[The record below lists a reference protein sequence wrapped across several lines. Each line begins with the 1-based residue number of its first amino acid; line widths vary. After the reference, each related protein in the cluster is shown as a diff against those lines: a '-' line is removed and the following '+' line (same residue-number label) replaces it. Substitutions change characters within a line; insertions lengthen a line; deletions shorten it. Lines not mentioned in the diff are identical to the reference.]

1 MSIYAANNRMGRAS
15 DATVVANES
24 YGANDIGRI
33 LYETQVNDQ
42 AIFEAVLASDFAE
55 IQGLREG
62 TLLESEVQAL
72 NEMTTK
78 EFFTQMKDRLM
89 KFWAKIKA
97 VFKSAIAKMVYFLTG
112 DASKFLKA
120 FEKEYKYENYVA
132 GAKEKGKEF
141 KGRKHIDQAKLAEKV
156 KAIPDAEF
164 YKKAIAKAKD
174 SDRMNKSEL
183 IAVALGKQ
191 LNATSGTVIAPK
203 DYQQSVINNLATE
216 TKDVKKF
223 VEFAKDAL
231 ANNKGCIKGLKETQA
246 AIEKKL
252 GEVKA
257 ELTKAE
263 KDLITKDSSKE
274 DKKKSDLSVS
284 NIATM
289 VSAFETVTA
298 NIVNA
303 YIRCYKLN
311 IRTAYSGLNEILSI
325 ARKGVDKTVAESAPI
340 VAEDEVD
347 VALDTD
353 IKDLPAETQ
362 SAIEAEVDAVEI
374 DDAE

>member
-78 EFFTQMKDRLM
+78 EFFAQMKDRLM

-120 FEKEYKYENYVA
+120 FEKEYKYENYIA
-132 GAKEKGKEF
+132 GVEEKGKEF
-141 KGRKHIDQAKLAEKV
+141 KGRKYIDQVKLAEKV
-156 KAIPDAEF
+156 KAIPGAKF
-164 YKKAIAKAKD
+164 YREKIKSTKD

-183 IAVALGKQ
+183 IAAALGKQ
-191 LNATSGTVIAPK
+191 LYATSGTVIAPK
-203 DYQQSVINNLATE
+203 DYQQSVMNNLATE
-216 TKDVKKF
+216 TKGVKKF

-246 AIEKKL
+246 KIEKEL
-252 GEVKA
+252 SEVKA

-263 KDLITKDSSKE
+263 KDLITKDSSKKE
-274 DKKKSDLSVS
+274 KKKSDLSVS

-311 IRTAYSGLNEILSI
+311 IRIAYSGLNEILAI
-325 ARKGVDKTVAESAPI
+325 ARKGVDNTVAESAPI

-353 IKDLPAETQ
+353 INDLPAETQ